1 MEYSGNVV
9 DGTVVPVTFG
19 GSGSVTIPVGREIW
33 SDATKLT
40 WVDGDGDE
48 PNLQGRNLAVSYAI
62 AGDSG
67 PVTFHSGANQTSFI
81 TAAGSGDHT
90 VDLDVF
96 AYEFTT
102 ASWFFIDA
110 ADVMAPADTIVVC
123 AFGDSITDGTHTTF
137 NINDRW
143 SNVLSRRL
151 HNAYGNN
158 VSVVNEAIGGKG
170 WSTRWSSPRP
180 RAKPRPTGSTATC
193 SGFPASPM
201 WSGSKASTIW
211 AAATLWRPLKRA
223 TRVSS
228 PRSMRT
234 ASRSWAPP

>member
-1 MEYSGNVV
+1 MNVREELIMA
-9 DGTVVPVTFG
+9 DAQECRRQAAECTRLSETDVTPQ
-19 GSGSVTIPVGREIW
+19 SEVIM
-33 SDATKLT
+33 
-40 WVDGDGDE
+40 
-48 PNLQGRNLAVSYAI
+48 
-62 AGDSG
+62 
-67 PVTFHSGANQTSFI
+67 
-81 TAAGSGDHT
+81 SGDHT
-90 VDLDVF
+90 ADLDVF
-96 AYEFTT
+96 AYEYTT

-151 HNAYGNN
+151 HNAYGNK
-158 VSVVNEAIGGKG
+158 VSVVNEAIG
-170 WSTRWSSPRP
+170 
-180 RAKPRPTGSTATC
+180 
-193 SGFPASPM
+193 ASPM

-211 AAATLWRPLKRA
+211 AAATPWSPSRRA

-234 ASRSWAPP
+234 ALRSWAPP